1 MGAGLIFEVRGIPAP
16 QGSKRHMGNGVMV
29 ESAGQKLKSWREAVR
44 AECVAAMLDTG
55 TETIT
60 AGPVAVTA
68 TFLMPRPKSHYRTGK
83 HSGVLRDDAPRYV
96 DKRPDIDKLVRATL
110 DALRYGG
117 AYMDDSQVARFKDV
131 EMVYA
136 TPPLTMP
143 GAVIV
148 VRAA

>member
-1 MGAGLIFEVRGIPAP
+1 MSGLIFDVRGIPAP

-44 AECVAAMLDTG
+44 AECVAAMLNTDTA
-55 TETIT
+55 TIT

-68 TFLMPRPKSHYRTGK
+68 TFLMPRPRSHYRTGK
-83 HSGVLRDDAPRYV
+83 RAGELRDDAPRYV

-110 DALRYGG
+110 DALRSGG
-117 AYMDDSQVARFKDV
+117 AYMDDSQVARFTDV

-136 TPPLTMP
+136 TPPRTMP